1 MYNKKQPIRIYVL
14 GNLLLEEDALPIHL
28 LPRLHEAFPTIHFIE
43 IDPTE
48 NFPEEEHLIIIDTI
62 INTPRVV
69 VWKDVDAIQSS
80 PSYSLHDF
88 DLGMTLKLMQKMG
101 KLKKITIFGV
111 PPVQQGKKE
120 EEIWSELTKTI
131 SNLLSKNE
139 SHN

>member
-1 MYNKKQPIRIYVL
+1 MVRLYVL
-14 GNLLLEEDALPIHL
+14 GNPLEEVDALPIQL
-28 LPRLHEAFPTIHFIE
+28 LPRLCEAFPSLHFVE

-62 INTPRVV
+62 INIPRVM
-69 VWKDVDAIQSS
+69 VWTDVNAIKSS

-101 KLKKITIFGV
+101 KLKRVTIFGI
-111 PPVQQGKKE
+111 PPAHDERKKE
-120 EEIWSELTKTI
+120 EIFHELKQTM
-131 SNLLSKNE
+131 SNSLLKNE

>member
-1 MYNKKQPIRIYVL
+1 MEKNREPIYVL
-14 GNLLLEEDALPIHL
+14 GNLFEEVDALPIKF
-28 LPRLHEAFPTIHFIE
+28 LPRLREAFPALHFIE

-62 INTPRVV
+62 INTRNVC
-69 VWKDVDAIQSS
+69 VWMDVNAIKSS

-101 KLKKITIFGV
+101 TLKRVTIFGV
-111 PPVQQGKKE
+111 PPVQPGKNE
-120 EEIWSELTKTI
+120 EEIFRELCETM
-131 SNLLSKNE
+131 SNSLLRNA

>member
-1 MYNKKQPIRIYVL
+1 MKKETSLFNVYVL
-14 GNLLLEEDALPIHL
+14 GNPLEEVDALPIKL
-28 LPRLHEAFPTIHFIE
+28 LPRLREAFPLFTFIE

-62 INTPRVV
+62 INATHVI
-69 VWKDVDAIQSS
+69 VWTDVNAIKSS

-101 KLKKITIFGV
+101 TLKRVTIFGV
-111 PPVQQGKKE
+111 PPIQSGKNE
-120 EEIWSELTKTI
+120 EEIFSELCETM
-131 SNLLSKNE
+131 SNSLLKNA